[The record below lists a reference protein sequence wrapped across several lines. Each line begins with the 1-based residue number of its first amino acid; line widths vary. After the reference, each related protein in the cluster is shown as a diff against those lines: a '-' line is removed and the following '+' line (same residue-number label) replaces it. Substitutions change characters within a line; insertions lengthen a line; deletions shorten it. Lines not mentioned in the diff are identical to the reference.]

1 MQLKD
6 IIKITIFAVIGLI
19 LSIAG
24 GYASMLFGPAMLY
37 INSSIAAILTAPVF
51 FVMAKKV
58 HKRGAIFLYFLIPGI
73 VYTMMGFWPMLC
85 ILTVG
90 GILAE
95 LIVGK
100 EENYLSD
107 SKLTLSYMIGELV
120 SALHGII
127 FFLVLSKEG
136 VLKTFPKMFT
146 PEQADTYAAFY
157 GEAWHIL
164 AIIAIQ
170 LFISFIGAKFGSYI
184 YNKFFGKVKT
194 QSVLK

>member
-1 MQLKD
+1 
-6 IIKITIFAVIGLI
+6 
-19 LSIAG
+19 
-24 GYASMLFGPAMLY
+24 
-37 INSSIAAILTAPVF
+37 
-51 FVMAKKV
+51 MAKKV

-120 SALHGII
+120 YALHGII

-136 VLKTFPKMFT
+136 IDFFDADAVRDLADGKGLAQAPILPSFPEVL
-146 PEQADTYAAFY
+146 Y
-157 GEAWHIL
+157 L
-164 AIIAIQ
+164 
-170 LFISFIGAKFGSYI
+170 
-184 YNKFFGKVKT
+184 
-194 QSVLK
+194 